1 MNRLR
6 IGWILARVALI
17 ASILFIGM
25 LVIKKFGLLNKDN
38 FKSKQRQK
46 PTDTQIQK
54 LTIQVEDLKKVAGDL
69 KRLAVELSE
78 TRRKLSGFPLHHQ
91 RIRQHIDSLN
101 SIIQTLGGETVNQ
114 DENSPAD
121 KSSLKNS
128 APKKEV
134 CPEKYMGKLLDYDW
148 PFFRKGFER
157 VNCTDFVPFNQLVTL
172 LVVLPEELS
181 PNEQFQFFQGL
192 EQYYPSV
199 SVVLASKEKFPVE
212 TVAKLKLTVKNVVF
226 NDLSHG
232 ETWSKLLQEVTTP
245 YVLVAPDVTH
255 FNDDINLER
264 LVRVLSENND
274 AIIAGGS
281 LRNLQGEWDIGC
293 LQVTFKNWTAYFR
306 GGYYQSFRSECIVC
320 DVLSSPFMAK
330 TEGLREVKIDDR

>member
-6 IGWILARVALI
+6 IPRWFLKRVALI
-17 ASILFIGM
+17 VSIFVFG
-25 LVIKKFGLLNKDN
+25 LVIGLFSRNKKLA
-38 FKSKQRQK
+38 S
-46 PTDTQIQK
+46 
-54 LTIQVEDLKKVAGDL
+54 DL
-69 KRLAVELSE
+69 KRLSVELSE
-78 TRRKLSGFPLHHQ
+78 TRRSLVQSAKHYHRVG
-91 RIRQHIDSLN
+91 QHIKSLN
-101 SIIQTLGGETVNQ
+101 GIINSWGGETVDQ
-114 DENSPAD
+114 DVNSSAD
-121 KSSLKNS
+121 KSSSENS

-134 CPEKYMGKLLDYDW
+134 CPEKYMGERLGFDW

-157 VNCTDFVPFNQLVTL
+157 VDCTEFVPFNQLVTL
-172 LVVLPEELS
+172 LVILPKELS
-181 PNEQFQFFQGL
+181 ANEQFQFFQGL

-199 SVVLASKEKFPVE
+199 SVVLASKGKFPVE
-212 TVAKLKLTVKNVVF
+212 TVAKLKLNVKNVVF
-226 NDLSHG
+226 KDLTHG
-232 ETWSKLLQEVTTP
+232 ETWSMLLQEVTTP

-264 LVRVLSENND
+264 LVRVLSENKD

-281 LRNLQGEWDIGC
+281 HRNHQGEWDIGC

-306 GGYYQSFRSECIVC
+306 GGYYNSFKTECIVC